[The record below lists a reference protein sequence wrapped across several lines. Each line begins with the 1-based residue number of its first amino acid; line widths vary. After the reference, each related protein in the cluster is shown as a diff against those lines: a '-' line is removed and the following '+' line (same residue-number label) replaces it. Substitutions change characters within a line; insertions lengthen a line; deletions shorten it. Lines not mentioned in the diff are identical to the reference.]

1 MMKVLFR
8 LVPVFI
14 LSLALALPMS
24 AHALTLSQRL
34 KGRIVLQ
41 TEQNGEAWY
50 VRPDNQLRVYMGR
63 PGDAFEL
70 MRSLGLGVSNADL
83 KKIPVGILAGEL
95 GGRDADDDGIFDGL
109 EEVLGLD
116 FRNSDTD
123 EDGYNDLDE
132 LQSGNDPLRSNAK
145 LPIDTKLTTKLSG
158 KILLQ
163 VESNGEAWYINP
175 VDSKRYYLGR
185 PNDAFFIMRSLG
197 LGITNIDLAKISEG
211 RIPPL
216 TGWVHPDVAGSEQGV
231 KTYTSSKLGVSFQ
244 YLASAGNPVIEE
256 GNTIFVGGKD
266 GQFVKKF
273 TKNTDD
279 SLATAIQKT
288 ILSGYSKD
296 KCHVVDFDYMKKGS
310 NDASEIT
317 YESTEEIGSGGM
329 CPGDYEH
336 TNGARYFLM
345 DKNHP
350 TSFYFFS
357 IGQYTIAA
365 NTADTKDWTSTF
377 KVLK

>member
-1 MMKVLFR
+1 MRSFLLR
-8 LVPVFI
+8 IVPVFI

-211 RIPPL
+211 RMPM
-216 TGWVHPDVAGSEQGV
+216 GKQSSWSA
-231 KTYTSSKLGVSFQ
+231 TSSENVFTFNEVNTRKKVADMRIVSWGPFNTYSPMSQDDITVRFSGDTTITGSWDLNAFSGGGYKVCMTKLDA
-244 YLASAGNPVIEE
+244 ASKMKMPRLDVDTREVGLCFGNDAFARSQFSPLGTKGTATVVISDYVYNLGPAIDEAWGTAE
-256 GNTIFVGGKD
+256 LVRV
-266 GQFVKKF
+266 VKK
-273 TKNTDD
+273 N
-279 SLATAIQKT
+279 
-288 ILSGYSKD
+288 
-296 KCHVVDFDYMKKGS
+296 
-310 NDASEIT
+310 
-317 YESTEEIGSGGM
+317 
-329 CPGDYEH
+329 
-336 TNGARYFLM
+336 
-345 DKNHP
+345 
-350 TSFYFFS
+350 
-357 IGQYTIAA
+357 
-365 NTADTKDWTSTF
+365 
-377 KVLK
+377 